1 LERGENRLTPRSQ
14 QDRSRAT
21 RAALM
26 TTARRLFAER
36 GYAGV
41 SADEIVSAA
50 GLTRGALHH
59 HFGDKKGLF
68 RAVFEQLE
76 AETNAEL
83 SDTAAKAP
91 SGAAQMVAGIGTFLD
106 ICQRPEVLRIAL
118 TDAPAVLGWQTWR
131 EIGAGH
137 SLGMIRAMIQQGI
150 TDGMIVAQPVDVL
163 AQLVLGVTI
172 EAALLIAT
180 AGNPELARRSVEP
193 ALITMLSGLVSR

>member
-1 LERGENRLTPRSQ
+1 
-14 QDRSRAT
+14 
-21 RAALM
+21 M

-91 SGAAQMVAGIGTFLD
+91 PGAAQMVVGIGTFLD

-150 TDGMIVAQPVDVL
+150 SDGMIVAQPVDVL

>member
-1 LERGENRLTPRSQ
+1 
-14 QDRSRAT
+14 
-21 RAALM
+21 M
-26 TTARRLFAER
+26 TTARGLFAER

-41 SADEIVSAA
+41 SSDEIVSAA

-76 AETNAEL
+76 AEINAEL
-83 SDTAAKAP
+83 SEVSARTP
-91 SGAAQMVAGIGTFLD
+91 PGAAQLVAGIGAFLD
-106 ICQRPEVLRIAL
+106 ICQRPEVLRIGL

-131 EIGAGH
+131 AIEADHG
-137 SLGMIRAMIQQGI
+137 LGLVKEMLERGVA
-150 TDGMIVAQPVDVL
+150 DGMITPQPVGVL
-163 AQLVLGVTI
+163 AQLVLSVTI

-180 AGNPELARRSVEP
+180 AENPETARRSVEP